1 MLKTLFSSK
10 ARVKVLT
17 LFMENPKNRYYLRE
31 IEKLINILPQALQRE
46 LAKLKNIG
54 LLSETAEGNRIYY
67 QINGKHLIYPELKG
81 LISKTTGFQGRLKRA
96 FSKEKEIDCAF
107 IYGSFAEG
115 NETIK
120 SDIDLFII
128 GIISGK
134 KLQTILRKAALIHE
148 REINATIYTLKE
160 FKVKKKN
167 HFIGSVIK
175 RNKIM
180 LKGDLNGF

>member
-31 IEKLINILPQALQRE
+31 IEKIINILPQALQRE

-67 QINGKHLIYPELKG
+67 QINSKHLIYPELKS
-81 LISKTTGFQGRLKRA
+81 LINKTTGLQGALKRA
-96 FSKEKEIDCAF
+96 FSKEKEIERAF
-107 IYGSFAEG
+107 IYGSLADG
-115 NETIK
+115 RETVK

-128 GIISGK
+128 GTISGK
-134 KLQTILRKAALIHE
+134 KLQTILRKSSLIHG
-148 REINATIYTLKE
+148 RETNTVIYTPKE
-160 FKVKKKN
+160 FKEKKKN
-167 HFIGSVIK
+167 HFIRSVIK
-175 RNKIM
+175 ENKII